1 MGGANNPNQPSL
13 ASRAENYIRQHD
25 YHPNLD
31 QSQTASEEAAS
42 RQDKRATATPDDL
55 QKAINFK
62 DTLEKYNR
70 EHEASEYQKF
80 NQAAKQNEQRV
91 Q

>member
-1 MGGANNPNQPSL
+1 MGGATNPNQPSL
-13 ASRAENYIRQHD
+13 ASRAANYIRQHD

-42 RQDKRATATPDDL
+42 RQEQRATATTDDL
-55 QKAINFK
+55 QKAMKFK
-62 DTLEKYNR
+62 QDQEKYRR

-80 NQAAKQNEQRV
+80 NQAAQQSEQRV
-91 Q
+91 E